1 MKSTQCKL
9 VLLGDTGVG
18 KSSLVLRFVRN
29 TFIDYAEPTIGAAFL
44 TQTVQ
49 LDDRTVKFE
58 VWDTAGQERYRS
70 LAPMYYRDA
79 PSAVIVYDITN
90 RETFSLAK
98 EWVERLKVE
107 AATDVVIALAGNKC
121 DLVSRRQVSVEEAQH
136 YAEQNGLI
144 FFETSAKTKRNVDEI
159 FREVAKKLPKEMNVE
174 EESSEFDLKKKKKKT
189 STRRC

>member
-1 MKSTQCKL
+1 MQKSTQCKL

-49 LDDRTVKFE
+49 LDDRIVKFE

-90 RETFSLAK
+90 RETFTLAK
-98 EWVERLKVE
+98 EWVEKLKVE
-107 AATDVVIALAGNKC
+107 AAADVVIALAGNKC
-121 DLVSRRQVSVEEAQH
+121 DLVSRRQVSVEEAQR
-136 YAEQNGLI
+136 YSEENKLI
-144 FFETSAKTKRNVDEI
+144 FFETSAKTKKNVEEM
-159 FREVAKKLPKEMNVE
+159 FREVAKRLPKDMGEIETNNGFE
-174 EESSEFDLKKKKKKT
+174 YEAPKKGK
-189 STRRC
+189 CC

>member
-1 MKSTQCKL
+1 MMKSTQCKL

-49 LDDRTVKFE
+49 LDDRIVKFE

-90 RETFSLAK
+90 RETFMLAK
-98 EWVERLKVE
+98 EWVDKLKAE
-107 AATDVVIALAGNKC
+107 AAVNVVIALAGNKC
-121 DLVSRRQVSVEEAQH
+121 DLVSRRQVSVEEAQR
-136 YAEQNGLI
+136 YAEENNII
-144 FFETSAKTKRNVDEI
+144 FFETSAKTKRNVEEI
-159 FREVAKKLPKEMNVE
+159 FREIAKKLPKDMDGTEDKDDFKYEVT
-174 EESSEFDLKKKKKKT
+174 DKKK
-189 STRRC
+189 CC

>member
-1 MKSTQCKL
+1 MMKSTQCKL

-49 LDDRTVKFE
+49 LDDRAVKFE
-58 VWDTAGQERYRS
+58 FWDTAGQERYRS

-90 RETFSLAK
+90 RETFMLAK
-98 EWVERLKVE
+98 EWVDKLKTE
-107 AATDVVIALAGNKC
+107 AAVNAVIALAGNKC
-121 DLVSRRQVSVEEAQH
+121 DLVSRRQVSVEEAQR
-136 YAEQNGLI
+136 YADENNII
-144 FFETSAKTKRNVDEI
+144 FFETSAKTKRNVEEM
-159 FREVAKKLPKEMNVE
+159 FREIAKRIPKDMNDTE
-174 EESSEFDLKKKKKKT
+174 EKDDFKYDIPDKKK
-189 STRRC
+189 CC